1 MERGLNL
8 KDYMLVRRLG
18 TGGTS
23 TVYLGADKK
32 SGEKFAIKK
41 YENGKMFS
49 MAEQELD
56 LMSSLNHPA
65 IPKMRELICEGETRY
80 AVMEYVVGS
89 TLKETILREQRISEE
104 WAVKWGI
111 ELCDVLSYLHR
122 RIPPV
127 VYRDVKPANIILSPV
142 FHVRLIDF
150 GAAVNPYI
158 IKAGEKK
165 MVEIEPVGTP
175 GYAPPE
181 QFEPGVE
188 IDGRADIYALGATLH
203 DMLTGIH
210 PYESSGALDHMRKYN
225 RRISGRMNHILMKC
239 MEPDREKRYRYC
251 EEVKED
257 LEHIGLPRQKRK
269 RLYITRSQILC

>member
-1 MERGLNL
+1 M
-8 KDYMLVRRLG
+8 KDYMLIRRLG

-49 MAEQELD
+49 MAEKELD

-65 IPKMRELICEGETRY
+65 IPKIRELICEGETRY

-127 VYRDVKPANIILSPV
+127 VYRDVKPANIIVSPV

-158 IKAGEKK
+158 VKAGEKK
-165 MVEIEPVGTP
+165 IVEIEQVGTP

-188 IDGRADIYALGATLH
+188 MDGRADIYALGATLH
-203 DMLTGIH
+203 YMLTGIH
-210 PYESSGALDHMRKYN
+210 PYESSCAFDRMRKYD
-225 RRISGRMNHILMKC
+225 RRVSGRMNDILMKC
-239 MEPDREKRYRYC
+239 MELDREKRYRYC

-257 LEHIGLPRQKRK
+257 LEHIGIPRQKGK